1 MKKDLSTA
9 EAMDTLCQSLQGR
22 VMVDWSQVD
31 VEPINLADDA
41 SDVGAVRAEVKLL
54 TRHMTRENL
63 SAKPELIEPLCRV
76 LENVF
81 AATACGLDLDLD
93 RRFLGLGETFFETGY
108 RDSAKLG
115 SFEAVCKL
123 FAQFE
128 SKAHSLVKASSTT
141 NLVGNSVARFIQ
153 RNLMDMDLT
162 NAYGFLAHGGVYTHQ
177 LGKFPEFGVQFLFDK
192 NGMGRH
198 QDLAMN
204 QAVASLYLAAF
215 DQDRRYL
222 DQENYSPGSPFAK
235 RLLNFSMM
243 VSKIAVEG
251 SIPGWQHL
259 DLVLAAQTLAALSRA
274 YAASDCAVDR
284 ATLESGAEALVA
296 LSVKPD
302 SVKLSLAQ
310 SPFKRFSE
318 GTALCSDE
326 QMADVIKALSEA
338 FKLAPVIESTRIQA
352 AVVRF
357 QRQIVCELATSSI
370 KSEYLKSRE
379 GMSFLNEFVGLAK
392 EGLLHKDDFSQLS
405 EKARLRLALSLS
417 HDEVK
422 RVLLEGYSSLRGPAF
437 ANDLGL

>member
-1 MKKDLSTA
+1 MKTVLTTA

-22 VMVDWSQVD
+22 LVVDWSQVE
-31 VEPINLADDA
+31 VEPMNLAENA

-54 TRHMTRENL
+54 TRQITRENL

-81 AATACGLDLDLD
+81 AATACGLDIDLD
-93 RRFLGLGETFFETGY
+93 RRLLGLGETFFETGY

-115 SFEAVCKL
+115 SFEAVCRL
-123 FAQFE
+123 FGYFE
-128 SKAHSLVKASSTT
+128 SKAHSLVMASPAN

-162 NAYGFLAHGGVYTHQ
+162 HAYGFFSHGAVYTHE

-192 NGMGRH
+192 NGMSRH
-198 QDLAMN
+198 KDLAMN

-215 DQDRRYL
+215 DQDRRYI
-222 DQENYSPGSPFAK
+222 DKENYSPGSPFVK
-235 RLLNFSMM
+235 RLLSFSSMI
-243 VSKIAVEG
+243 STIAVEG
-251 SIPGWQHL
+251 SLPNWQHL

-274 YAASDCAVDR
+274 HAASDSEADR

-296 LSVKPD
+296 ISVKPE
-302 SVKLSLAQ
+302 SAKLSLAQ
-310 SPFKRFSE
+310 SPFKRYSE

-326 QMADVIKALSEA
+326 QMAEVIKALSEA
-338 FKLAPVIESTRIQA
+338 FKMAPVIESARIQA
-352 AVVRF
+352 AVSRF
-357 QRQIVCELATSSI
+357 QRQIVCELATTSI

-379 GMSFLNEFVGLAK
+379 GMCFLNEFVGLAK
-392 EGLLHKDDFSQLS
+392 VGLLHKDDFSQLN

-422 RVLLEGYSSLRGPAF
+422 RVLLEGYPSLRGPTF
-437 ANDLGL
+437 SSDLGL

>member
-1 MKKDLSTA
+1 MKKVLSTA
-9 EAMDTLCQSLQGR
+9 EAMDTLCQSFQGR
-22 VMVDWSQVD
+22 LVVDWSQVE
-31 VEPINLADDA
+31 VEPINLTVDA

-54 TRHMTRENL
+54 TRQITRENL
-63 SAKPELIEPLCRV
+63 ATKPELIEPLCRV

-81 AATACGLDLDLD
+81 AATARGLDLDLD
-93 RRFLGLGETFFETGY
+93 RRFMGLGETFFESGY

-123 FAQFE
+123 FRYFE
-128 SKAHSLVKASSTT
+128 SKAHSLVKASPAN
-141 NLVGNSVARFIQ
+141 NLIGNSVARFIQ
-153 RNLMDMDLT
+153 RNLMDMDVT
-162 NAYGFLAHGGVYTHQ
+162 HAYGFLAHGSVYTHE

-204 QAVASLYLAAF
+204 QAVVSLYLAAF

-235 RLLNFSMM
+235 RLLSFSSMI
-243 VSKIAVEG
+243 STIAAEC

-274 YAASDCAVDR
+274 YVASDCEADR

-296 LSVKPD
+296 LSVKPEG
-302 SVKLSLAQ
+302 VKLSLAQ

-318 GTALCSDE
+318 GAALCTDD
-326 QMADVIKALSEA
+326 QMKEVITALSEA
-338 FKLAPVIESTRIQA
+338 FKLAPEIDSARIQA
-352 AVVRF
+352 AVLSF

-370 KSEYLKSRE
+370 KSEFLKSRE
-379 GMSFLNEFVGLAK
+379 GMTFLNEFVGLAK
-392 EGLLHKDDFSQLS
+392 DGLLDKAAFSQLS

-422 RVLLEGYSSLRGPAF
+422 RVLLEGYPSLRGPTF
-437 ANDLGL
+437 ASDLGL